1 MTSPILL
8 RAQQQV
14 TSLSEPVGRVPS
26 SNARRATRKFTRVHQ
41 NGCLAMEPTLNDT
54 MGTTN
59 ADAIGG
65 LVSSSSDQAPGEW

>member
-26 SNARRATRKFTRVHQ
+26 SNARRATQRKFTRLRQ
-41 NGCLAMEPTLNDT
+41 NGGLAMEPTVNGYD
-54 MGTTN
+54 GH
-59 ADAIGG
+59 D
-65 LVSSSSDQAPGEW
+65 